1 MNRSPLGFVV
11 GFVDVGRDGSLFP
24 HEPDIK
30 SMLMLIPWRMDRD
43 RGLEDQLLASVV
55 GAEEPDLERT
65 KNELVQ
71 VILVPGQE

>member
-1 MNRSPLGFVV
+1 
-11 GFVDVGRDGSLFP
+11 
-24 HEPDIK
+24 
-30 SMLMLIPWRMDRD
+30 MLVPIPWRMDRG

-71 VILVPGQE
+71 VILLSGRELMLRVENRERRKPAEFR